1 MNDAERDHHLRDM
14 MKYNEFHKS
23 GQKEDRTT
31 AEVVE
36 IATTLEDGAFI
47 SCVTWLWPNMR
58 LSITLDNRPYDLV
71 RDVMLAVRN
80 RDHYEFHF
88 QPYDSGGLTRIKGGL
103 ARNNKD
109 MNIVDIV
116 ESFGLDDDKIINP
129 EPPAPGIWT
138 GWFLISYRGPRSD
151 R

>member
-1 MNDAERDHHLRDM
+1 MDDAEGDRHVRDM
-14 MKYNEFHKS
+14 MKYNEFHKD

-31 AEVVE
+31 TEIVE
-36 IATTLEDGAFI
+36 IATSLENGAFI

-71 RDVMLAVRN
+71 RDVMLGVRN

-88 QPYDSGGLTRIKGGL
+88 QPYDTGGLTRIKGGP
-103 ARNNKD
+103 ARNSKD

-116 ESFGLDDDKIINP
+116 ESFGLDDEKIINS
-129 EPPAPGIWT
+129 EPPSPGIWT
-138 GWFLISYRGPRSD
+138 GWFVIS
-151 R
+151 